1 LREYELTVIY
11 DLAVMEAGG
20 ADASVQ
26 ALTTHV
32 EARAGKVAR
41 VDHWGRRRLAY
52 PIGRALDGDY
62 IVTRV
67 EMEPASVTA
76 LEGAMNIDERILR
89 HLIVRADELP
99 PPPQPREPRRMPEQ
113 AAPAQAAPAPEAA
126 APSAVVAAT
135 AEAEAPAPAEAPI
148 AAVPPEAPTVA
159 SEAPAAPSEEPA
171 APAEEPDAEAAV
183 PEATAEAASDTIP
196 AETPAS

>member
-1 LREYELTVIY
+1 MREYELTVIY
-11 DLAVMEAGG
+11 DLAVMESGG
-20 ADASVQ
+20 AEASVQ

-32 EARAGKVAR
+32 EGRGGKITR

-52 PIGRALDGDY
+52 PIGRVIDGDY

-76 LEGAMNIDERILR
+76 LDGAMNIDERILR
-89 HLIVRADELP
+89 HLLVRADELP

-126 APSAVVAAT
+126 APSGAAT
-135 AEAEAPAPAEAPI
+135 AEAAAPTLTEAPVAAVAAEAP
-148 AAVPPEAPTVA
+148 TLA
-159 SEAPAAPSEEPA
+159 SEAPAAPAEEPA
-171 APAEEPDAEAAV
+171 APEEEPDAEAAV
-183 PEATAEAASDTIP
+183 PEATTAAASDTIP